1 MSLRLH
7 IIISRDSPLSLR
19 DQLREAIRE
28 KIKTG
33 VLRPGQ
39 RLPSSRQL
47 AGDLRLARSV
57 VVEAYQQLE
66 AEGYLTLVPRS
77 GTRVAER
84 AAHWTVADV
93 APLLGEA
100 VIAQPSHVP
109 VH

>member
-1 MSLRLH
+1 M
-7 IIISRDSPLSLR
+7 
-19 DQLREAIRE
+19 
-28 KIKTG
+28 
-33 VLRPGQ
+33 
-39 RLPSSRQL
+39 
-47 AGDLRLARSV
+47 
-57 VVEAYQQLE
+57 VEAYQQLE